1 MVLLYLVSND
11 LRANCYE
18 VAAGLPPFHFPNP
31 GQVSGGRAPMR
42 DGQALK

>member
-11 LRANCYE
+11 LRENYE

-31 GQVSGGRAPMR
+31 GQVCGGRAPMR
-42 DGQALK
+42 DGQALM